1 MRMTLIRNKFPSL
14 VIAATLCLALLAGC
28 GSKNAAPASAAGP
41 PAMPV
46 TLQTV
51 RSADIQESSEYVAT
65 LKSRRSSNI
74 SPQVDGQITR
84 IFVKSGDH
92 VTAGTPLM
100 QIDPLK
106 QQATV
111 TSQESTRA
119 AKVANLRYAEQQQE
133 RMKKLFAEGVVA
145 RQNLDES
152 QAAYE
157 SAQAELKALDANV
170 QEQHVQLRYY
180 KVVAPMNGI
189 VGDIPV
195 RVGDR
200 VTNTT
205 LLTTVDE
212 PGSLEA
218 YISIP

>member
-1 MRMTLIRNKFPSL
+1 MNAQRNCNQWNSRSSKQPRLSRSKTRMTLNRNKLSF
-14 VIAATLCLALLAGC
+14 AALLALGALVLAGC

-51 RSADIQESSEYVAT
+51 RLADIQESSEYVAT

-106 QQATV
+106 QQA
-111 TSQESTRA
+111 
-119 AKVANLRYAEQQQE
+119 
-133 RMKKLFAEGVVA
+133 
-145 RQNLDES
+145 
-152 QAAYE
+152 
-157 SAQAELKALDANV
+157 
-170 QEQHVQLRYY
+170 
-180 KVVAPMNGI
+180 
-189 VGDIPV
+189 
-195 RVGDR
+195 
-200 VTNTT
+200 
-205 LLTTVDE
+205 
-212 PGSLEA
+212 
-218 YISIP
+218 

>member
-1 MRMTLIRNKFPSL
+1 MRMTLNRIKFPYAAL
-14 VIAATLCLALLAGC
+14 VALCLSMLAGC

-145 RQNLDES
+145 KQN
-152 QAAYE
+152 
-157 SAQAELKALDANV
+157 
-170 QEQHVQLRYY
+170 
-180 KVVAPMNGI
+180 
-189 VGDIPV
+189 
-195 RVGDR
+195 
-200 VTNTT
+200 
-205 LLTTVDE
+205 
-212 PGSLEA
+212 
-218 YISIP
+218 